1 MRAQLNPF
9 LNLWSLFDSQKASE
23 KKILHDVFKVNDSYF
38 NSGDILASDIMG
50 YYYFRDRTGDTFR
63 WRGENVAT
71 SEVEAVISNIVKLH
85 DCVVYGIEV
94 PETEGRAGMAAIV
107 DPNKEI
113 DIDQLSN
120 GIRGSLPAY
129 ARPLFIRFLKELPM
143 TGTFKMKKV
152 DLVSMG
158 FDVNRTDDAIYFL
171 HSDGQYKPFTQQD
184 YSDVMSGRIRL

>member
-1 MRAQLNPF
+1 MFRRGDA
-9 LNLWSLFDSQKASE
+9 
-23 KKILHDVFKVNDSYF
+23 YF
-38 NSGDILASDIMG
+38 NSGDILASDLLG
-50 YYYFRDRTGDTFR
+50 YYYFKDRTGDTFR

-107 DPNKEI
+107 DPNNEI
-113 DIDQLSN
+113 DLDQLAT
-120 GIRGSLPAY
+120 GIRASLPAY
-129 ARPLFIRFLKELPM
+129 ARPIFIRVLKELPM

-158 FDVNRTDDAIYFL
+158 FDINRTTDRIYFL
-171 HSDGQYKPFTQQD
+171 HADGKYRIFTKQD
-184 YSDVMSGRIRL
+184 YDDVMNGRMRL